1 MFGRSRNAG
10 GQEKVSGRGALTL
23 TASANGYPAGASFVR
38 MVASA
43 KCVAWRAMGRIDDR
57 LKELGVTLPP
67 PRAPLANYVPARRV
81 GNLVYTAGQVSGT
94 VEREIKGKLGAEL
107 TVEQGREAARMCAL
121 NCLAALLTVLG
132 SLDGVKQLVRV
143 GAFVNSAAGFNQQ
156 PMVANGAS
164 DLFVDIFGDAGRH
177 ARTAVGVNE
186 LPAGFAVEVELIAE
200 VA

>member
-1 MFGRSRNAG
+1 
-10 GQEKVSGRGALTL
+10 
-23 TASANGYPAGASFVR
+23 
-38 MVASA
+38 
-43 KCVAWRAMGRIDDR
+43 MGRIDDR

-81 GNLVYTAGQVSGT
+81 GNLAYTAGQVSGT

-107 TVEQGREAARMCAL
+107 TVEQGREAARVCAL
-121 NCLAALLTVLG
+121 NCLAALLTVLQ
-132 SLDGVKQLVRV
+132 SLDSVKQLVRV

-164 DLFVDIFGDAGRH
+164 DLFVEIFGEAGRH

-186 LPAGFAVEVELIAE
+186 LPAGFAVEVELVAE